1 MTFEKFTLE
10 KRPDLSEEVE
20 RLSAGAWPT
29 FLLHGDMTHWAR
41 LYDDFAGTRSCS
53 ANPGRPDRARAHD
66 PFAWDGAPD
75 DLPYRIWTALWRPT
89 ALE

>member
-20 RLSAGAWPT
+20 RLSAGGWPA

-41 LYDDFAGTRSCS
+41 LYDDFAGCQILLCE
-53 ANPGRPDRARAHD
+53 PGEA
-66 PFAWDGAPD
+66 
-75 DLPYRIWTALWRPT
+75 
-89 ALE
+89 